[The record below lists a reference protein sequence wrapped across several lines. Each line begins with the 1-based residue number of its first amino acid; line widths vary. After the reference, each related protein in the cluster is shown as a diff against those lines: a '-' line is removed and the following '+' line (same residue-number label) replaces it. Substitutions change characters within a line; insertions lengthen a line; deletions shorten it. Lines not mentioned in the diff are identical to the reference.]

1 MRRGEVW
8 WAKLPVPY
16 GSGPGYRRPVVIIQ
30 SDSFNESRI
39 GTVVTAVITSNV
51 RLRYA
56 PGNVFLE
63 RNEHGLSKDS
73 VVNVS
78 QIITLDRSLLTERV
92 TVLPHWTMDAVD
104 SGLQS
109 VIGL

>member
-8 WAKLPVPY
+8 WANLPTPG
-16 GSGPGYRRPVVIIQ
+16 GSVPGYRRPVVIIQ
-30 SDSFNESRI
+30 SDSFNESSIR
-39 GTVVTAVITSNV
+39 TVLVAVLTSNL

-63 RNEHGLSKDS
+63 QGKHGLPKDS

-78 QIITLDRSLLTERV
+78 QIFTLDRSFLTERV
-92 TVLPHWTMDAVD
+92 TTLPGRTISAVD
-104 SGLQS
+104 SGLQL
-109 VIGL
+109 VTGL

>member
-8 WAKLPVPY
+8 WANLPVPY

-39 GTVVTAVITSNV
+39 GTVVTAAITSNL

-63 RNEHGLSKDS
+63 RNEHGFPRDS

-78 QIITLDRSLLTERV
+78 QIITLDKSLLTERV
-92 TVLPHWTMDAVD
+92 TVLPDRTMDAVD
-104 SGLQS
+104 LGLQS

>member
-8 WAKLPVPY
+8 WANLPAPG
-16 GSGPGYRRPVVIIQ
+16 GSSPGYRRPVIIIQ
-30 SDSFNESRI
+30 SDSFNESSIR
-39 GTVVTAVITSNV
+39 TVVVAVITSNL

-63 RNEHGLSKDS
+63 RSRHGLPKDS

-78 QIITLDRSLLTERV
+78 QIFTLDRTFLTEPV
-92 TVLPHWTMDAVD
+92 TILPGRTMAEVE
-104 SGLQS
+104 SGLRL
-109 VIGL
+109 VVGI